1 MQGIFNVQW
10 LIAGLEGEK
19 HEVGSHGQHKFLQ
32 EFLLFDIKDHI
43 SLTVWE
49 NLIDKIPLDCI
60 YSFQNVCFKN

>member
-32 EFLLFDIKDHI
+32 EFLLFDNKDRI
-43 SLTVWE
+43 SLTV
-49 NLIDKIPLDCI
+49 
-60 YSFQNVCFKN
+60 